1 MSKKYY
7 WLKLKEDFF
16 RQKEI
21 KKLRRIAGGDTYTII
36 YLKLQLL
43 SLKKEGVL
51 VYEGTEEN
59 FMEQLSLEIDEDVDN
74 IKMTLS
80 FLIANKLLEEVE
92 EDVFA
97 LTKVTESIG
106 RESDSASRVRK
117 HRAIKKQLP
126 EQKALQCNAPVTN
139 SNTEIEIEIEL
150 EKDIEKEKENKS
162 KNTTSD
168 SGGSLS
174 SKIRSNADV
183 FKAVEKCGFILSAN
197 SLEQLAEDIKQYSA
211 AEVLEAAK
219 IADQNGVH
227 NYRYLKAVLEKRRND
242 GGSRSNTKKTSR
254 RTEKD
259 EVKYDYSKFEQPITD
274 VITDIQTDY

>member
-43 SLKKEGVL
+43 SLKQEGVL

-59 FMEQLSLEIDEDVDN
+59 FVEQLSLEIDEDVDN

-92 EDVFA
+92 EDVFS
-97 LTKVTESIG
+97 LTKVAESIG
-106 RESDSASRVRK
+106 RESDSAARVRK
-117 HRAIKKQLP
+117 HRANKKQLS
-126 EQKALQCNAPVTN
+126 EQNSLPCNAPVTN
-139 SNTEIEIEIEL
+139 SNTEIE
-150 EKDIEKEKENKS
+150 KEKELDKDIDKEIKKDN
-162 KNTTSD
+162 KNTTTCD
-168 SGGSLS
+168 SLS

-183 FKAVEKCGFILSAN
+183 FKAVEKCNFILSAN
-197 SLEQLAEDIKQYSA
+197 NLEQLAEDIKQYSA
-211 AEVLEAAK
+211 AEVIAAAK
-219 IADQNGVH
+219 IADENGVH
-227 NYRYLKAVLEKRRND
+227 NYRYLKAVLERRRND
-242 GGSRSNTKKTSR
+242 GGSRSNTKKVAG
-254 RTEKD
+254 RTEKN

-274 VITDIQTDY
+274 DVTDIETDY